1 MSHNIA
7 KGMLTCRTC
16 AKMAQHT
23 ETGGTFSRVSLI
35 GTSPLRN
42 VASLEEECPIV
53 KLVASYVAVQSPQ
66 SG

>member
-1 MSHNIA
+1 MCKDGA
-7 KGMLTCRTC
+7 TYGDW
-16 AKMAQHT
+16 
-23 ETGGTFSRVSLI
+23 GTFSRVSLI

-42 VASLEEECPIV
+42 VASLEEECPIL